1 MELTIRTSNKQQEK
15 YLIAFLKSV
24 DIDYVQAK
32 KEIKPKSKKQKSS
45 KGNVLEF
52 VTKWSGSLKGI
63 ENNKDEKVQRI
74 LNKHK

>member
-1 MELTIRTSNKQQEK
+1 MELTIRTTNKQQEK

-24 DIDYVQAK
+24 DIDYVKAK
-32 KEIKPKSKKQKSS
+32 KEIKPKQKISKP
-45 KGNVLEF
+45 NNRNIIEF
-52 VTKWSGSLKGI
+52 VSKWSGSLKGI